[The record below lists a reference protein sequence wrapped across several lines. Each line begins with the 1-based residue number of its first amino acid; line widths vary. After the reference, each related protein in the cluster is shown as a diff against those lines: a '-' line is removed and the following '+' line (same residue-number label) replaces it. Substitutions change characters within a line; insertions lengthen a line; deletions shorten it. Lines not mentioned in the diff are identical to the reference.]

1 MRSLQHAS
9 LALVLAALLSACP
22 KKEDAPPPAPPPP
35 AVAPAVDAGPR
46 APDPLAAIAEK
57 LRATCDAEFARVAS
71 ENLVAGK
78 DAADCTFPEKANFM
92 VTLARARPSLAELPD
107 AMKPACAA
115 VQEELDAEVKRA
127 AASPTPRAES
137 ETKRMVEHFERVVLV
152 GVVADKGK
160 LVQPRVNFGKDGKPS
175 SFVRGGVEGTAYL
188 YALRDGKIAC
198 ASHVGSVSS
207 LTVESLRAQG
217 VDESTITNLDLDWD
231 VAKGVADMLE
241 KAPRLTLAPA
251 PAKK

>member
-1 MRSLQHAS
+1 MRSLQHAPFA
-9 LALVLAALLSACP
+9 LAVAALLSACP
-22 KKEDAPPPAPPPP
+22 KKEEPPPSPTPPP
-35 AVAPAVDAGPR
+35 VVAVDAGPR
-46 APDPLAAIAEK
+46 APDPLAAVAEK
-57 LRATCDAEFARVAS
+57 LRTTCDAEFARVAS
-71 ENLVAGK
+71 ENLVAGA
-78 DAADCTFPEKANFM
+78 DAADCTLPEKANFM
-92 VTLARARPSLAELPD
+92 VTLARARLSLAELPA

-137 ETKRMVEHFERVVLV
+137 ETKRMVEHFDRVVLV
-152 GVVADKGK
+152 GVVADPGK

-188 YALRDGKIAC
+188 YSLRDGKVVC
-198 ASHVGSVSS
+198 ASRVSSVSS

-217 VDESTITNLDLDWD
+217 VDESTITDLDLDWD

-241 KAPRLTLAPA
+241 KAPRLALVPA